1 MGAETAVQK
10 ALFDALTA
18 VPLRVYDAA
27 PQDADGGSVATFPYV
42 EIGFISLTE
51 MDDKATNGFEFL
63 ARVHTRSRSASMLE
77 TKEIQGRIYAALHYA
92 ELPMVGQRLVLL
104 RRETSLVQR
113 AADQTFHGVCEYRG
127 LIETT

>member
-1 MGAETAVQK
+1 
-10 ALFDALTA
+10 
-18 VPLRVYDAA
+18 
-27 PQDADGGSVATFPYV
+27 V

-63 ARVHTRSRSASMLE
+63 ARIHTRSRSGSMLE
-77 TKEIQGRIYAALHYA
+77 AKTIQGQIYAALHYA